1 MSQRVL
7 SVVSRLLMGFV
18 AAAVLASILI
28 VPAGPVLAQQILA
41 QQAPDKPAAEQP
53 PPSAASR
60 DAAKVEEYVDA
71 QRELTGP
78 AGNPECVRL
87 GRQVVAL
94 LWNNDID
101 TAFRHLDLY
110 DRFGCPAAH
119 IQAAFRCILL
129 HPPASDPKPADPNL
143 LEGRAHACWINPSL
157 PQTPAPA
164 AAVPS
169 ATTTH

>member
-7 SVVSRLLMGFV
+7 SVVSRLLMGLV
-18 AAAVLASILI
+18 AAAII
-28 VPAGPVLAQQILA
+28 TVPVGPVLAQQTS
-41 QQAPDKPAAEQP
+41 DKPAADQQQ
-53 PPSAASR
+53 PSAASR
-60 DAAKVEEYVDA
+60 DAAKVEEFVEA
-71 QRELTGP
+71 QHELTGP

-129 HPPASDPKPADPNL
+129 HPPASDPKPTDPNL
-143 LEGRAHACWINPSL
+143 LEGRAHACWVNPSL
-157 PQTPAPA
+157 ASAPTPAVAPA
-164 AAVPS
+164 AAAPS

>member
-1 MSQRVL
+1 MFHRVRN
-7 SVVSRLLMGFV
+7 VACRLLMRLV
-18 AAAVLASILI
+18 SAAVII
-28 VPAGPVLAQQILA
+28 IPAYPVLAQQNA
-41 QQAPDKPAAEQP
+41 DKPAAEQQQ
-53 PPSAASR
+53 SAASR
-60 DAAKVEEYVDA
+60 DAAKVEEFLEA
-71 QRELTGP
+71 QRVLTGP

-119 IQAAFRCILL
+119 VQAAFRCILL
-129 HPPASDPKPADPNL
+129 HPPATDPKPADPNL
-143 LEGRAHACWINPSL
+143 LEGRAHACWINPSS
-157 PQTPAPA
+157 PVAPAVAPA

>member
-18 AAAVLASILI
+18 AAAILI

-164 AAVPS
+164 PAAAVPS

>member
-1 MSQRVL
+1 MLHRVL
-7 SVVSRLLMGFV
+7 SVTVV
-18 AAAVLASILI
+18 VCAAASIL
-28 VPAGPVLAQQILA
+28 ASAAFAQSNDA
-41 QQAPDKPAAEQP
+41 KPADQTPAANEQSQKVDEFAE
-53 PPSAASR
+53 
-60 DAAKVEEYVDA
+60 A
-71 QRELTGP
+71 QKALSGP
-78 AGNPECVRL
+78 EGNPECVWL
-87 GRQVVAL
+87 GRRVVSL
-94 LWNNDID
+94 LWRDDLD

-129 HPPASDPKPADPNL
+129 HPPASDPKPTDPNL

-157 PQTPAPA
+157 PSAPTPAVAPA

>member
-18 AAAVLASILI
+18 AAAIII
-28 VPAGPVLAQQILA
+28 VPVGPVLAQQNSDKQA
-41 QQAPDKPAAEQP
+41 TDQQQ
-53 PPSAASR
+53 PSAASR
-60 DAAKVEEYVDA
+60 DAAKVEEYTEA
-71 QRELTGP
+71 QREVTGP

-143 LEGRAHACWINPSL
+143 LEGRAHACWVNPSL
-157 PQTPAPA
+157 PPTPAPAVAPA

-169 ATTTH
+169 ATPNH

>member
-7 SVVSRLLMGFV
+7 SVVSRLLMGLV
-18 AAAVLASILI
+18 AAAIIIA
-28 VPAGPVLAQQILA
+28 PAGPVLAQQA
-41 QQAPDKPAAEQP
+41 ADKPAADQQQ
-53 PPSAASR
+53 PSAASR
-60 DAAKVEEYVDA
+60 DAAKVEEFVEA

-129 HPPASDPKPADPNL
+129 HPPASDPKPTDPNL

-157 PQTPAPA
+157 PPAPAVTPA
-164 AAVPS
+164 AAVPT